1 MKKLAVVLSAILVTA
16 CASAPKSES
25 LHTSQAGE
33 KNTAATAT
41 SATATSAAA
50 TELSLLNAEI
60 QRLQKQSDYF
70 DYDKSIIK
78 PEYQALIQKQA
89 EFIKSHKNDTVTLE
103 GNADERGTK
112 EYNQALG
119 NRRANAVLKSLVA
132 LGVPATQIRTVS
144 FGEDKPRLSCHDEK
158 CWKENRRVDF
168 VHSIN

>member
-1 MKKLAVVLSAILVTA
+1 MKKLSVVLSVLLVTA
-16 CASAPKSES
+16 CASTPKSDS
-25 LHTSQAGE
+25 SHTSQADE
-33 KNTAATAT
+33 KNAPSAA
-41 SATATSAAA
+41 SATSAAA
-50 TELSLLNAEI
+50 TELSLLNAEM

-89 EFIKSHKNDTVTLE
+89 EFIKGHKNDIVTLE
-103 GNADERGTK
+103 GNADERGSK

-119 NRRANAVLKSLVA
+119 SKRANAVLKSLESQGVA
-132 LGVPATQIRTVS
+132 ATQIRIVS
-144 FGEDKPRLSCHDEK
+144 FGKDKPRLLCHNEK